1 MQTGLRGISSLH
13 LGGIFS
19 ARRLGALA
27 AILLLIGAVL
37 CSVQRTTRSILL
49 EEVRFKTRQLA
60 QLLASQIEASEVE
73 AIQSPADMDLP
84 AFKSLLKFLQLVRK
98 SYEDIAFIYILRP
111 DPDTGEWRFVIDA
124 QPYDIDLNEDGSIS
138 PEEEGVQPGTVYEK
152 ASELP
157 EIAQGLRTP
166 TARRD
171 FYTDYYGTFMSGYA
185 PIRATAGGTGIAVL
199 AVDVK
204 ESTFQSKYHTIN
216 LAALA
221 AFFVLGLGSALLLSF
236 YYSRTDALD
245 IIRRLDGKIRLQNS
259 ALQEKNDT
267 LEDVVSQLR
276 YREEEMGEELQLAQ
290 EVQQRFLPHTFPLQ
304 KELRFAATYQSC
316 ERIGGDLYDV
326 FDFNERVAGIYIADV
341 SGHGVSAAL
350 VTAALKASVERY
362 RHRIHQTI
370 HESLKPCEEIDHS
383 LLQQF
388 MKDLDGSI
396 HEILLPGHFVT
407 FLIAL
412 FNLETGRLLLG
423 NAGHQRPIL
432 WEKTAGQ
439 AREIE
444 VPANVAIGFLESF
457 EHETL
462 CLPLS
467 RGDKL
472 ILYTDGLTERRNP
485 DQEEFGEDRLVQT
498 IGEKGRLPPEELLN
512 AISHEAKVFASGV
525 PAHDDYAI
533 VIMEWLEKP
542 EQL

>member
-1 MQTGLRGISSLH
+1 METRKGTFAG

-27 AILLLIGAVL
+27 TILLLIGAVL
-37 CSVQRTTRSILL
+37 FAVQRTARSILL

-60 QLLASQIEASEVE
+60 QLLASQIDASEVE
-73 AIQSPADMDLP
+73 SIRIPADMDLP
-84 AFKSLLKFLQLVRK
+84 AFKHILRFLQLVRQ

-111 DPDTGEWRFVIDA
+111 DPDSGEWRFVIDA
-124 QPYDIDLNEDGSIS
+124 QPYDIDLNEDGIIT
-138 PEEEGVQPGTVYEK
+138 PEEEGVQPGMIYEK

-157 EIAQGLRTP
+157 EIVQGLRDP
-166 TARRD
+166 AARKD

-185 PIRATAGGTGIAVL
+185 PIRATAGGAGIAVL

-204 ESTFQSKYHTIN
+204 ESTFQSKYQTIN

-221 AFFVLGLGSALLLSF
+221 AFFVLGLGSAFLLSF

-245 IIRRLDGKIRLQNS
+245 IIRRLDEKIRQQNAS
-259 ALQEKNDT
+259 LLEKNDT
-267 LEDVVSQLR
+267 LEDIVGRLR
-276 YREEEMGEELQLAQ
+276 LREEEMSEELQLAQ
-290 EVQQRFLPHTFPLQ
+290 EVQQRFLPHAFPLQ
-304 KELRFAATYQSC
+304 EELRFAATYQSC

-326 FDFNERVAGIYIADV
+326 FDIHERVVGVYIADV

-362 RHRIHQTI
+362 RYRIHQAV
-370 HESLKPCEEIDHS
+370 HESLRPCDAIDHS
-383 LLQQF
+383 ILRQF

-412 FNLETGRLLLG
+412 FNLDKGRLLLG
-423 NAGHQRPIL
+423 NAGHQRPLL
-432 WEKTAGQ
+432 WEKATGH

-444 VPANVAIGFLESF
+444 VPANVAIGFSESF
-457 EHETL
+457 EHETI
-462 CLPLS
+462 CLPLN

-485 DQEEFGEDRLVQT
+485 RQEEFGEDRLTQT
-498 IGEKGRLPPEELLN
+498 LNKKGHLPPEELLS
-512 AISHEAKVFASGV
+512 ALSHEAKAFASGV

-542 EQL
+542 EQI

>member
-1 MQTGLRGISSLH
+1 METRKGTLTGL
-13 LGGIFS
+13 GGFFS

-37 CSVQRTTRSILL
+37 FAVQQTARTILL

-60 QLLASQIEASEVE
+60 QLLASQIDASEV
-73 AIQSPADMDLP
+73 QSIRTPADMDLP
-84 AFKSLLKFLQLVRK
+84 AFKHILRFLQLVRQ
-98 SYEDIAFIYILRP
+98 SYEDIAFIYILRQ
-111 DPDTGEWRFVIDA
+111 DPNSGKWQFVIDA
-124 QPYDIDLNEDGSIS
+124 QPYDIDLNEDGTIS
-138 PEEEGVQPGTVYEK
+138 PEEEGVRPGTVYEK

-157 EIAQGLRTP
+157 EIALGLRAP
-166 TARRD
+166 TARKD

-199 AVDVK
+199 AVDVT

-216 LAALA
+216 LIALA
-221 AFFVLGLGSALLLSF
+221 AFFALGLGSALLLSF
-236 YYSRTDALD
+236 YFSRTDALD
-245 IIRRLDGKIRLQNS
+245 IIRRLDDKIRQQNAS
-259 ALQEKNDT
+259 LQEKNDA
-267 LEDVVSQLR
+267 LEGLISQLR
-276 YREEEMGEELQLAQ
+276 FREEEMGEELQLAQ

-304 KELRFAATYQSC
+304 KELQFAATYQSC

-370 HESLKPCEEIDHS
+370 HESLKPCEAIDHS
-383 LLQQF
+383 LLQRF
-388 MKDLDGSI
+388 MQDLDRSI

-412 FNLETGRLLLG
+412 FNLEKGRLLLG

-432 WEKTAGQ
+432 WEKASGQ

-444 VPANVAIGFLESF
+444 VPSNVAIGFAESF
-457 EHETL
+457 EHETI
-462 CLPLS
+462 CLPLR

-485 DQEEFGEDRLVQT
+485 EQEEFGEDRLVQT
-498 IGEKGRLPPEELLN
+498 IGKKGPLPPEELLN
-512 AISHEAKVFASGV
+512 AISHEAKAFASGV

-533 VIMEWLEKP
+533 VIMEWLEKIRN
-542 EQL
+542 E